1 MKRSAG
7 KGCCQF
13 FEKYGFLLILLLY
26 PMRHIC
32 FGLDF
37 ADTAYNYANFRYMG
51 TEHMDSMWLFS
62 TYLATAAGHLLT
74 WLPGGHTLLFMNFYT
89 GLFAS
94 LLAVLGYLFCKNRL
108 GIPGWLTF
116 AGEFTALSLCWCPT
130 SLLYNYLTYLF
141 FFGCIFLLYEGLTR
155 EKAGLLVAA
164 GVLLGSNVFVRFSN
178 LAQAALILAVWGYGI
193 LCRKKLKTVAA
204 ETGLCAAGYTGA
216 VVFWLGVL
224 SVRYGFSNYAAGIGR
239 LLSMTDTATDYKAV
253 SMLAGMWKS
262 YADMGYW
269 VLRIGVFFGIGLAAW
284 LLLHK
289 RMLRIAKGICA
300 AAAAAAVFWLC
311 KRGFCTPFFYR
322 YDSMLR
328 PATLFLLLA
337 LFVCVLRILQKKTAR
352 EEKLAALLIMLQ
364 VLLSAIGSNNL
375 LYPTINSMF
384 LTAPYVLFCLYRFCR
399 QSSFFPAKPFAV
411 LLTGVFL
418 VQSVCF
424 GAVFV
429 FGEPT
434 GVKNLDTKVEN
445 NAILRG
451 IYTTEER
458 AGQMEELSAY
468 VTENGLTGG
477 EVILY
482 GNLPSLSFYLEMPS
496 AFNPWSDLASY
507 STQVFKEALSGLQT
521 APTVIL
527 DTRCG
532 LYLAAG
538 EEGLVQAGYSQEDA
552 ASLKADEKLAAIA
565 AYMERQGYTERFANE
580 KFVLY
585 RIKEDTADED

>member
-1 MKRSAG
+1 MKQYMG
-7 KGCCQF
+7 KRCCLF
-13 FEKYGFLLILLLY
+13 FEKYGFLFLLVLY

-74 WLPGGHTLLFMNFYT
+74 CLPGGHTLLFMNLYT

-94 LLAVLGYLFCKNRL
+94 ALAVMGYLFCKNRL
-108 GIPGWLTF
+108 GMPAWLVF
-116 AGEFTALSLCWCPT
+116 AGELTALSLCWCPT
-130 SLLYNYLTYLF
+130 SLLYNYMTYLL
-141 FFGCIFLLYEGLTR
+141 FFGSMFLLYEGLTR
-155 EKAGLLVAA
+155 DKNGLLVMA

-178 LAQAALILAVWGYGI
+178 LAQAALILTVWGYGI
-193 LCRKKLKTVAA
+193 LCRKKLKAVAA
-204 ETGLCAAGYTGA
+204 ETGLCAAGYMGA
-216 VVFWLGVL
+216 VVFWLGFL
-224 SVRYGFSNYAAGIGR
+224 SVRYGLSGYAEGIRR

-253 SMLAGMWKS
+253 SMLTGMWKS

-269 VLRIGVFFGIGLAAW
+269 VLRIGVFFGAALALW
-284 LLLHK
+284 LLFRRRAPK
-289 RMLRIAKGICA
+289 IAKGGCA
-300 AAAAAAVFWLC
+300 AAAAAAVIWLY
-311 KRGFCTPFFYR
+311 KRGFCPPVFYQ
-322 YDSMLR
+322 YESMLR
-328 PATLFLLLA
+328 PATLFLLSA
-337 LFVCVLRILQKKTAR
+337 LFICVLQIFRKETVR
-352 EEKLAALLIMLQ
+352 EEKLAAMLTMLQ

-399 QSSFFPAKPFAV
+399 RSFFFPAKPFAV
-411 LLTGVFL
+411 LLTGIFL
-418 VQSVCF
+418 VQSFCF

-434 GVKNLDTKVEN
+434 GVKKLDTKVEN
-445 NAILRG
+445 NAILKG

-458 AGQMEELSAY
+458 AGQMAELSAY
-468 VTENGLTGG
+468 VTENGLTGA

-507 STQVFKEALSGLQT
+507 STQVFTEALSSLRT
-521 APTVIL
+521 APVVIL
-527 DTRCG
+527 DTRCM
-532 LYLAAG
+532 LYLTEG
-538 EEGLVQAGYSQEDA
+538 EEGLLRAGYSEKEA
-552 ASLKADEKLAAIA
+552 ASLKADGKLAAIA
-565 AYMERQGYTERFANE
+565 AYMEQQGYTERFANE

-585 RIKEDTADED
+585 QAEEVAGNED